1 MMTIRR
7 YGTTCGSLQLLF
19 PYVIAC
25 HHTYIQLLYIS
36 HAISQFAELS
46 WQFSMTLFLAAM
58 THFESLFL
66 VSSYGLISWC
76 CLLLFGAAM
85 ARFFVDTISWNR
97 RKALNLLIVA
107 ENVAVIAGCLVSY
120 EIFQRDD
127 EYVIHQQQHQPHAH
141 YWMRTVLLT
150 ILFTSGSIGM
160 VLQQTMVV
168 VLERDWLI
176 VVAQHMQATAANAGD
191 SDSLGGEMNVVVRQI
206 DLACKVLTPAFAGGL
221 IGWLQHGASDNIR
234 ALRQAALVMAVL
246 NAIAM
251 VVEILFMTRL
261 YHLVPG
267 LATRHHHQS
276 EKQQVAV
283 DDGKPAGDNNK
294 SAQKST
300 TSTIAITSETTSMF
314 YGVRIYFQQ
323 PVAAA
328 GVALSFLYFNAL
340 TFGGIMTA
348 YLLSR
353 GMSMSSV
360 GLWRGLSAIS
370 GLCGTFVYRHLR
382 QRFSLVTV
390 GFVSILYQCVILSI
404 GVVTLYLPT
413 TLLSFSTAMTLLVG
427 TVITSRIGLYGF
439 DIAVTQL
446 MQEQIPAPIRGVIG
460 GTQQSLNAAC
470 QIASFVLSM
479 AYQNPKDFP
488 TYATIGYFG
497 TVVATILFG
506 GRMLHFQP
514 PPPAASKSEHSLEET
529 TT

>member
-1 MMTIRR
+1 
-7 YGTTCGSLQLLF
+7 
-19 PYVIAC
+19 
-25 HHTYIQLLYIS
+25 
-36 HAISQFAELS
+36 
-46 WQFSMTLFLAAM
+46 MTLFLAAM

-66 VSSYGLISWC
+66 VSAYGLISWC

-127 EYVIHQQQHQPHAH
+127 EYVTQQPQRAH

-176 VVAQHMQATAANAGD
+176 VVAQHMQQQQQATATTGD
-191 SDSLGGEMNVVVRQI
+191 SDSLGEMNVVVRQI

-221 IGWLQHGASDNIR
+221 IGWLQHGNSDNVR

-261 YHLVPG
+261 YHLVPE
-267 LATRHHHQS
+267 LAIRHVHS
-276 EKQQVAV
+276 DKQVAV
-283 DDGKPAGDNNK
+283 DDGKPAAGDNNK

-300 TSTIAITSETTSMF
+300 TSTTIAVTASSTKSMF

-382 QRFSLVTV
+382 QRFSLVSV

-413 TLLSFSTAMTLLVG
+413 TLLSFSTAMALLVG

-479 AYQNPKDFP
+479 VYQNPKDFP

-514 PPPAASKSEHSLEET
+514 PPPPAASKSEHSLEET

>member
-1 MMTIRR
+1 
-7 YGTTCGSLQLLF
+7 
-19 PYVIAC
+19 
-25 HHTYIQLLYIS
+25 
-36 HAISQFAELS
+36 
-46 WQFSMTLFLAAM
+46 M

-66 VSSYGLISWC
+66 VSTYGLISWG
-76 CLLLFGAAM
+76 CLLLFGSAM

-97 RKALNLLIVA
+97 QSALIMLIVA

-127 EYVIHQQQHQPHAH
+127 EYFTHQQQQQQQPQHAH
-141 YWMRTVLLT
+141 SWMRTVLLT
-150 ILFTSGSIGM
+150 ILFTSGSIGL

-176 VVAQHMQATAANAGD
+176 VVAAHQQQQATTTGGVGD
-191 SDSLGGEMNVVVRQI
+191 DPDSLGEMNVVVRQI
-206 DLACKVLTPAFAGGL
+206 DLACRVLTPAFAGSL
-221 IGWLQHGASDNIR
+221 IGWLQHGATDNIR
-234 ALRQAALVMAVL
+234 DLRQAALVLGML
-246 NAIAM
+246 NAISM
-251 VVEILFMTRL
+251 VVEIVFMTRL

-267 LATRHHHQS
+267 LATRHHLA
-276 EKQQVAV
+276 EKVAAV
-283 DDGKPAGDNNK
+283 NDGKPAGDHK
-294 SAQKST
+294 SGPKTST
-300 TSTIAITSETTSMF
+300 TAIVTTPEETTTMC

-328 GVALSFLYFNAL
+328 GVALSFLYLNAL

-382 QRFSLVTV
+382 QQRCCSLVMV
-390 GFVSILYQCVILSI
+390 GFVSILFQCVVLSI
-404 GVVTLYLPT
+404 GVVSMYLPT
-413 TLLSFSTAMTLLVG
+413 TLLSYSTAVSLLVG
-427 TVITSRIGLYGF
+427 TVIVSRIGLYGF

-470 QIASFVLSM
+470 QIASFILSM
-479 AYQNPKDFP
+479 AFQDPKDFP

-497 TVVATILFG
+497 TVVAAALFG
-506 GRMLHFQP
+506 GRMLLFQP
-514 PPPAASKSEHSLEET
+514 PASHSEHYLLEEAT
-529 TT
+529 

>member
-1 MMTIRR
+1 
-7 YGTTCGSLQLLF
+7 
-19 PYVIAC
+19 VIVC
-25 HHTYIQLLYIS
+25 NHTYIQQLLYIS

-127 EYVIHQQQHQPHAH
+127 EYVIHQQQQSQQQQAH
-141 YWMRTVLLT
+141 YWMRMVLLT

-176 VVAQHMQATAANAGD
+176 VVAQHMQANTTGVGGD
-191 SDSLGGEMNVVVRQI
+191 SDSLGEMNVVMRQI

-234 ALRQAALVMAVL
+234 ALRQAALVMGVL

-251 VVEILFMTRL
+251 AVEILFMTRL

-267 LATRHHHQS
+267 LATRHHHIS
-276 EKQQVAV
+276 EKTVAV
-283 DDGKPAGDNNK
+283 DDGKPAAGDNNK

-300 TSTIAITSETTSMF
+300 TSTTIAITQETTSMF

-390 GFVSILYQCVILSI
+390 GFVSILYQCVVLSI

-413 TLLSFSTAMTLLVG
+413 NLLSYSTAMILLVG

-514 PPPAASKSEHSLEET
+514 PPPAVSKSEHSLEET